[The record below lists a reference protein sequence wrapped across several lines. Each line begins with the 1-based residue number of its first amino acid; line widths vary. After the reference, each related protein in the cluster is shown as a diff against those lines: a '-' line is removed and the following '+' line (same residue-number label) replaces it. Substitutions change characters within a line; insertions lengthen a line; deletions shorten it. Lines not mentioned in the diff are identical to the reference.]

1 VAKQSGLGDNLY
13 VGGYN
18 ISGDIG
24 SLGTIGGGP
33 AEQVVTGIDKS
44 APERIGGLRNG
55 TIEFSA
61 WFNDA
66 TGREHPAL
74 SALPTTDRIITY
86 CRGTAVGSPAA
97 AMVAKQINYDP
108 SRAADGALSE
118 SVSAQ
123 SNGYGIEWG
132 RQLTAGV
139 RTDTGAT
146 NGASL
151 DTLASASFGGQAYL
165 HVFSFAGTDVT
176 ILIQDSANN
185 TDWLDVASFAFTEV
199 TAGPTTERIALGNT
213 ATIRRYVRV
222 ITETTG
228 GFTSCAFAVAMV
240 KNEIAGQVF

>member
-18 ISGDIG
+18 LSGDIG

-33 AEQVVTGIDKS
+33 APLDVTGIDKS
-44 APERIGGLRNG
+44 ANERIGGLRNG

-66 TGREHPAL
+66 AGAAHPVL

-86 CRGTAVGSPAA
+86 CRGTTLGSPAA
-97 AMVAKQINYDP
+97 GMVAKQINYDP
-108 SRAADGALSE
+108 SRGADGSLSE

-123 SNGYGIEWG
+123 SNGFGIEWG
-132 RQLTAGV
+132 RLLTAGV

-146 NGASL
+146 NGASI
-151 DTLASASFGGQAYL
+151 DTVASADFGGQAYL
-165 HVFSFAGTDVT
+165 QVFSFAGTDVT
-176 ILIQDSANN
+176 IKIQDSANDS
-185 TDWLDVASFAFTEV
+185 TWADVTSFGFTAV
-199 TAGPTTERIALGNT
+199 TAGPTVERIALGNT

-222 ITETTG
+222 ITTTTG
-228 GFTSCAFAVAMV
+228 GFTSCAFAVMVV
-240 KNEIAGQVF
+240 KNELAGQVF